1 MKKLL
6 LTLLAPLLLVTGSAW
21 AEWVRVTGA
30 DAADVYI
37 DPETIRE
44 DGNLVK
50 VWEVHD
56 YKQQHKDDA
65 LSRRLRVEYDCK
77 EQRLRFLS
85 ISTHSGP
92 MASGTTL
99 FTHDVPGKPDTW
111 RQIPPGTVG
120 NRVLKIV
127 CAMQP

>member
-21 AEWVRVTGA
+21 AEWVWVTEA

-50 VWEVHD
+50 LWEVHD
-56 YKQQHKDDA
+56 LKQLHKDGH
-65 LSRRLRVEYDCK
+65 LSRRIRTEYDCK
-77 EQRLRFLS
+77 EERLRFLS
-85 ISTHSGP
+85 LSKHSGP

-99 FTHDVPGKPDTW
+99 FTHDAPGKPDTW
-111 RQIPPGTVG
+111 RQIPPGTVA